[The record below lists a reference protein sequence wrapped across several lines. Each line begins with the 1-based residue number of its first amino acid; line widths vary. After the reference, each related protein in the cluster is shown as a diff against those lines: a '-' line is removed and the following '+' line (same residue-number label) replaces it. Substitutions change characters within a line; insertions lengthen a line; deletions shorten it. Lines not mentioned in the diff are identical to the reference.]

1 MVLKGLLR
9 GLLVKRYKRF
19 FADIA
24 LDDGTVVIAHCPNTG
39 SMKTLLGE
47 GVYAYILPNNDPKRK
62 LKYTLCL
69 LELPNGALAC
79 VNTQYPNHIVR
90 EAIESK
96 HIPELQNFDT
106 VRAEVKYGAEN
117 SRIDLLLE
125 QGDCKTYVEVKNVTY
140 LHQDDGD
147 MARFPDSVTSR
158 GLKHLHELE
167 REIEQGN
174 RAVMLYLVSRTDARS
189 FSIAGDIDP
198 KYAAGVKRALEKG
211 VEILPYTLSISLEN
225 DNWILLVDTLIPFKL
240 T

>member
-19 FADIA
+19 FADVM

-47 GVYAYILPNNDPKRK
+47 GVYAYVLPNNDPKRK

-79 VNTQYPNHIVR
+79 VNTQYPNHVVK

-96 HIPELQNFDT
+96 KIPELLEYDR
-106 VRAEVKYGAEN
+106 VRSEVKYGAEN

-125 QGDCKTYVEVKNVTY
+125 QGESKTYVEVKNVTY
-140 LHQDDGD
+140 LHPDDGN

-167 REIEQGN
+167 REIERGN
-174 RAVMLYLVSRTDARS
+174 RAVMVYLVSRTDARS
-189 FSIAGDIDP
+189 FSIAEDIDP
-198 KYAAGVKRALEKG
+198 HYAAGVRHALTKG
-211 VEILPYTLSISLEN
+211 VEILPYTLSILLEN
-225 DNWILLVDTLIPFKL
+225 DSWTLRVDTQIPFKFV
-240 T
+240 